1 MSSLN
6 DLCAEDDFWLQV
18 LLVSV
23 PLAAWVVTLA
33 QCCMGSD
40 VMAWR
45 SLYNDHD
52 EAWRAHYR
60 EMFDYGIREAMCC
73 LGRRR
78 YL

>member
-1 MSSLN
+1 MLVT
-6 DLCAEDDFWLQV
+6 EDEFWLQTFLACLPV
-18 LLVSV
+18 
-23 PLAAWVVTLA
+23 AAWVVAFA
-33 QCCMGSD
+33 QCCAGSD

-45 SLYNDHD
+45 SLYRNQD